1 MGVYKNKKDGKYWI
15 DYWHL
20 GKRYRKKVGASKRQ
34 AVAVFSKIKSQIA
47 ENRYLDVRKNKDVK
61 LPELL
66 NYFIEHYSKIN
77 NKPSSYRR
85 NKQIAAT
92 LVKYFGGRF
101 IYHIENVD
109 VEGYKKSRKEQGVSF
124 STINREMALLKTV
137 LNKAKEWEVLQTP
150 VPKIKLFKVDNRRV
164 RYLTEDEYR
173 KLLDL
178 SPEPLRSIILIAVNT
193 GMRRG
198 ELLSLKWKDVDVK
211 EQIVTLWDTK
221 NREKRHIYMNSVV
234 ADAFIGV
241 RGNDT
246 SEYVFPGKEGNT
258 HISESYVSHMFSR
271 LVEQAG
277 IKDFRYHDMRHTFGS
292 WLAMEGFSLKTIQDL
307 LGHKSIEMTLRY
319 AHLSPEHKKMAVE
332 RLERRSKSP
341 EQKREELT
349 VSDAANRHLLDTK
362 SEISQEAVSLSIKQ

>member
-34 AVAVFSKIKSQIA
+34 AVAVFSKIKSRIA

-77 NKPSSYRR
+77 NKFSSYRR

-92 LVKYFGGRF
+92 LVKYFGGRL

-124 STINREMALLKTV
+124 FKINREMALLKTV

-150 VPKIKLFKVDNRRV
+150 VPKINLFKVDNRRV
-164 RYLTEDEYR
+164 RYLPEDEYR
-173 KLLDL
+173 KLLNL
-178 SPEPLRSIILIAVNT
+178 SEEPLRAIILIAVNT

-211 EQIVTLWDTK
+211 EQIITLWDTK

-241 RGNDT
+241 RGSDT
-246 SEYVFPGKEGNT
+246 SDYVFLGKEGNT
-258 HISESYVSHMFSR
+258 YISESYVSHMFSR
-271 LVEQAG
+271 FVEQAG
-277 IKDFRYHDMRHTFGS
+277 IKDFRYHDMRHTFGI
-292 WLAMEGFSLKTIQDL
+292 WLAMEGFSLKTIQEL
-307 LGHKSIEMTLRY
+307 FGHKFIEMTLRY

-332 RLERRSKSP
+332 RMERRSKSP
-341 EQKREELT
+341 EQKSVEMSVLDT
-349 VSDAANRHLLDTK
+349 ANRHLLDTE
-362 SEISQEAVSLSIKQ
+362 SEINQEAVSLSIKQ